1 MKRWLFLL
9 HRWLGVVL
17 CLFMA
22 MWFFSGVVMMYV
34 GYPKLTDSQR
44 LAKLPELACATSC
57 ISLDQAVN
65 VLPTALQSSL
75 TAITLTSVAGE
86 PRYQFTGMG
95 KRIFSVDAHTGK
107 LLSATS
113 SVDAQSAAQAFMP
126 GAGMRYL
133 DAVNEDTWSHS
144 RGLDQHRPLHRVQ
157 MNDVDSTLLYISSM
171 TGDVVRKATRT
182 ERIWNYVGAWLHWL
196 YAFRGGPLDAAWS
209 NIVLYLS
216 LAGVL
221 LAVIGT
227 VVGLMRWR
235 FRGSYRSGAK
245 TPYRESFMRWHHVIG
260 LAFAGITITWIFSGL
275 MSMNPWKIFDSHP
288 SQLNKA
294 AYASG
299 DEGEPYLS
307 PAHFRIS
314 ASQAID
320 ALHGTLRPREI
331 SWHMLDG
338 KPYLVAV
345 SGAGRT
351 RIVQADD
358 DAISLEEEFPV
369 SQLVDAAQKLIP
381 NAHAEVEV
389 VSHYDAYYY
398 ARDAHTMMGN
408 SEKRLP
414 MVRVKFDDP
423 QQTWVHLD
431 PYTGTTEGTLTRTKR
446 AYRWL
451 FGLLH
456 SWDLPI
462 MLASRPLWDMALIL
476 LSAGGFLLS
485 ATGIVVA
492 WRRLRKKLLE

>member
-1 MKRWLFLL
+1 MKRWLFLA
-9 HRWLGVVL
+9 HRWLGIIL

-34 GYPKLTDSQR
+34 GYPKLTDSER

-57 ISLDQAVN
+57 ISLENAVN
-65 VLPTALQSSL
+65 VLPTMLQSSL

-86 PRYQFTGMG
+86 PRYQFTGIG
-95 KRIFSVDAHTGK
+95 KRVFSVDARTGA
-107 LLSATS
+107 LVTAISEA
-113 SVDAQSAAQAFMP
+113 DALRAAHAFMP
-126 GAGMRYL
+126 RAGMQYL
-133 DAVNEDTWSHS
+133 DAVNEDTWTHS

-157 MNDVDSTLLYISSM
+157 MNDADSTLLYISSM
-171 TGDVVRKATRT
+171 TGDVVRKATHT

-196 YAFRGGPLDAAWS
+196 YAFRGGVLDAAWS
-209 NIVLYLS
+209 NVVLYLS

-221 LAVIGT
+221 LSFVGT

-245 TPYRESFMRWHHVIG
+245 TPYREFFMRWHHVIG

-275 MSMNPWKIFDSHP
+275 MSMNPWRIFDSHSSP
-288 SQLNKA
+288 LNKA
-294 AYASG
+294 VYVNG
-299 DEGEPYLS
+299 DESDGNLS
-307 PAHFRIS
+307 PAKFQIS

-320 ALHGTLRPREI
+320 ALQNILRPREI
-331 SWHMLDG
+331 SWHMLNG
-338 KPYLVAV
+338 KPYLVGV
-345 SGAGRT
+345 NGAGRT
-351 RIVQADD
+351 RIVQVDGD
-358 DAISLEEEFPV
+358 TFSLREEFPT
-369 SQLVDAAQKLIP
+369 SQLVEAAKKLIP
-381 NAHAEVEV
+381 NAHAAIEV
-389 VSHYDAYYY
+389 VNHYDAYYY

-414 MVRVKFDDP
+414 IVRVKFDDP
-423 QQTWVHLD
+423 QQTWLHLD
-431 PYTGTTEGTLTRTKR
+431 PYTGTVEGTLTRTKR
-446 AYRWL
+446 VYRWL